1 MTSMLHASASR
12 AEVEHNV
19 LYRQIRLPITPDA
32 RTNAKM
38 ACALA
43 ALRHAI
49 EDYLERNPEEMPDD
63 TRDSLDTTC
72 GEIDNVV
79 TALAC
84 RAEVGFS

>member
-1 MTSMLHASASR
+1 MTSMPPVTGSR
-12 AEVEHNV
+12 AEIEHNV
-19 LYRQIRLPITPDA
+19 LYRQIRLPITPDP
-32 RTNAKM
+32 RTSAEM

-49 EDYLERNPEEMPDD
+49 EAYLERDTENMPEG
-63 TRDSLDTTC
+63 TKGSLGSAC
-72 GEIDNVV
+72 AEIDNVI